1 MNAAANLTDFNTS
14 IHGKAGQQLS
24 IVDASQPSSLYL
36 PFETH
41 HIQGIT
47 AMFDNARS
55 KAVGYRDDMTLSSK
69 TLAGSGYII
78 LNCIRGLNIIGLLA
92 LISASAIML
101 IRTSTSS
108 KFFFFDAVS
117 QVTTAFIC
125 GTSFAR
131 ITRRKMLTRPVFLL
145 VSELSLFRSYFARN
159 WPLLSQGHGFVA
171 LALAMI
177 VLGVNMLANLNKE
190 PASQE
195 ALGLSFWR
203 VVIAS
208 GIIVFVLG
216 FINLVA
222 SYVFCD
228 RAQGITARQVRA
240 KGAVA
245 ICRGRVTVD
254 STTSSA
260 PGPVTSYV
268 ATPESLSKSSDPV
281 HVFTTER
288 RPSLLPSY
296 HSPSTLGSPAK
307 EPQSPT
313 SRYSRASNCT
323 KKKVFGVLGR
333 ARQSLAPPL
342 PINTREPEISGP
354 MGVNPQFAHLVQRPD
369 SVLHPS
375 RTGEGDSFRWKA
387 IS

>member
-1 MNAAANLTDFNTS
+1 MFLRLGPTT
-14 IHGKAGQQLS
+14 K
-24 IVDASQPSSLYL
+24 SLYL
-36 PFETH
+36 PFKTH
-41 HIQGIT
+41 HIQSIT

-92 LISASAIML
+92 LISASVIML

-117 QVTTAFIC
+117 QVATAFVC
-125 GTSFAR
+125 
-131 ITRRKMLTRPVFLL
+131 VFLL

-190 PASQE
+190 RASQE

-240 KGAVA
+240 KGAMA

-354 MGVNPQFAHLVQRPD
+354 MGVNLQFAHLVQRPD

>member
-1 MNAAANLTDFNTS
+1 
-14 IHGKAGQQLS
+14 
-24 IVDASQPSSLYL
+24 
-36 PFETH
+36 
-41 HIQGIT
+41 
-47 AMFDNARS
+47 
-55 KAVGYRDDMTLSSK
+55 MTLSPK

-78 LNCIRGLNIIGLLA
+78 LNCIRGLNVIGFLA
-92 LISASAIML
+92 AMCASVIML
-101 IRTSTSS
+101 IKTSTSS

-117 QVTTAFIC
+117 QITTAFIC
-125 GTSFAR
+125 
-131 ITRRKMLTRPVFLL
+131 VFLL

-171 LALAMI
+171 LALSMI
-177 VLGVNMLANLNKE
+177 ILGVNMLANLNKQST
-190 PASQE
+190 SQE
-195 ALGLSFWR
+195 ALGLPFWR
-203 VVIAS
+203 IIVAS
-208 GIIVFVLG
+208 GIIAFVLG

-240 KGAVA
+240 KGVVA
-245 ICRGRVTVD
+245 IRGGSVTVT

-260 PGPVTSYV
+260 PGPVASYV
-268 ATPESLSKSSDPV
+268 ASPESPGKSSDPI

-296 HSPSTLGSPAK
+296 HSSSTLSSPAK

-354 MGVNPQFAHLVQRPD
+354 MGVNPQFANLVQRPD

-375 RTGEGDSFRWKA
+375 RTGAGDPFRWKA
-387 IS
+387 VS

>member
-1 MNAAANLTDFNTS
+1 MFLRLGPTD
-14 IHGKAGQQLS
+14 K
-24 IVDASQPSSLYL
+24 SLYL
-36 PFETH
+36 PFEKH
-41 HIQGIT
+41 YIQSIA
-47 AMFDNARS
+47 AMFDNART
-55 KAVGYRDDMTLSSK
+55 KAVGYSDNMTLSSK
-69 TLAGSGYII
+69 TLAGSGYVI
-78 LNCIRGLNIIGLLA
+78 LNCIRGLNLIGLLA
-92 LISASAIML
+92 LMTASVIMV
-101 IRTSTSS
+101 IKTSTSS

-117 QVTTAFIC
+117 QITTALIC
-125 GTSFAR
+125 
-131 ITRRKMLTRPVFLL
+131 VFLL
-145 VSELSLFRSYFARN
+145 VSELSLFRAYFARN

-177 VLGVNMLANLNKE
+177 ILGVNMLANLNKQ
-190 PASQE
+190 PTSQE
-195 ALGLSFWR
+195 ALGLPFWR
-203 VVIAS
+203 IVVAS
-208 GIIVFVLG
+208 GIIAFVLG

-240 KGAVA
+240 KGVVA
-245 ICRGRVTVD
+245 IRRGSVTVT

-268 ATPESLSKSSDPV
+268 ASPESPGKSSDPI
-281 HVFTTER
+281 HVFTAER

-296 HSPSTLGSPAK
+296 HSSSTLSSPAK

-333 ARQSLAPPL
+333 ARQNPAPPL

-354 MGVNPQFAHLVQRPD
+354 MGVNPQFANLVQRPD
-369 SVLHPS
+369 SMLHPS
-375 RTGEGDSFRWKA
+375 RTGAGDPFRWKA
-387 IS
+387 VS

>member
-1 MNAAANLTDFNTS
+1 MFLRLGPTD
-14 IHGKAGQQLS
+14 K
-24 IVDASQPSSLYL
+24 SLDL
-36 PFETH
+36 PFEKH
-41 HIQGIT
+41 HIQSIA
-47 AMFDNARS
+47 AMFDNART
-55 KAVGYRDDMTLSSK
+55 KAVGYSDNMTLSSK
-69 TLAGSGYII
+69 TLAGSGYVI
-78 LNCIRGLNIIGLLA
+78 LNCIRGLNLIGLLA
-92 LISASAIML
+92 LMTASVIML
-101 IRTSTSS
+101 IKTSTSS

-117 QVTTAFIC
+117 HITTAFIC
-125 GTSFAR
+125 
-131 ITRRKMLTRPVFLL
+131 IFLL

-159 WPLLSQGHGFVA
+159 WPLLSQGRGFVA

-177 VLGVNMLANLNKE
+177 ILGVNMLANLNKQ
-190 PASQE
+190 PTSQE
-195 ALGLSFWR
+195 ALGLPFWR
-203 VVIAS
+203 IVVAS
-208 GIIVFVLG
+208 GIIAFVLG

-245 ICRGRVTVD
+245 IRRGSVTGK

-260 PGPVTSYV
+260 LAPVTSYV
-268 ATPESLSKSSDPV
+268 ASPESPDKPSDPI

-296 HSPSTLGSPAK
+296 HSSSTLSSPAK

-313 SRYSRASNCT
+313 SRYSRATNCT

-354 MGVNPQFAHLVQRPD
+354 MGVNPQFANLVQRPD
-369 SVLHPS
+369 SVL
-375 RTGEGDSFRWKA
+375 
-387 IS
+387 

>member
-1 MNAAANLTDFNTS
+1 
-14 IHGKAGQQLS
+14 
-24 IVDASQPSSLYL
+24 
-36 PFETH
+36 
-41 HIQGIT
+41 
-47 AMFDNARS
+47 MFDNAHT
-55 KAVGYRDDMTLSSK
+55 KVVGYCDNMALSSK

-92 LISASAIML
+92 VMSASVIML
-101 IRTSTSS
+101 VKTSTSS

-117 QVTTAFIC
+117 NVITAFVC
-125 GTSFAR
+125 GKSFAR
-131 ITRRKMLTRPVFLL
+131 TINKKILTRLAFLL

-177 VLGVNMLANLNKE
+177 ALGVDVLANLNKQ
-190 PASQE
+190 PTSQE
-195 ALGLSFWR
+195 ALGLPFWR
-203 VVIAS
+203 IVVAS
-208 GIIVFVLG
+208 GIIAFVLG

-222 SYVFCD
+222 
-228 RAQGITARQVRA
+228 VRA

-245 ICRGRVTVD
+245 IRRGPVTVKR
-254 STTSSA
+254 TTSSA
-260 PGPVTSYV
+260 SGPVTSYV
-268 ATPESLSKSSDPV
+268 ASPESPAKSSDPI

-296 HSPSTLGSPAK
+296 HSFSTLSSPAK

-342 PINTREPEISGP
+342 PINTREPQISGP
-354 MGVNPQFAHLVQRPD
+354 VGVNPQFAHLVQRPE

-375 RTGEGDSFRWKA
+375 RTGEGDPVRWKA
-387 IS
+387 LS

>member
-1 MNAAANLTDFNTS
+1 MFLRLGPTA
-14 IHGKAGQQLS
+14 K
-24 IVDASQPSSLYL
+24 SLYL
-36 PFETH
+36 PIETH

-47 AMFDNARS
+47 TMFDNAHT
-55 KAVGYRDDMTLSSK
+55 KVVGYCDNMALSSK

-92 LISASAIML
+92 VMSASVIML
-101 IRTSTSS
+101 VKTSTSS

-117 QVTTAFIC
+117 NVITAFVC
-125 GTSFAR
+125 A
-131 ITRRKMLTRPVFLL
+131 FLL

-177 VLGVNMLANLNKE
+177 ALGVDVLANLNKQ
-190 PASQE
+190 PTSQE
-195 ALGLSFWR
+195 ALGLPFWR
-203 VVIAS
+203 IVVAS
-208 GIIVFVLG
+208 GIIAFVLG

-245 ICRGRVTVD
+245 IRRGPVTVKR
-254 STTSSA
+254 TTSSA
-260 PGPVTSYV
+260 SGPVTSYV
-268 ATPESLSKSSDPV
+268 ASPESPAKSSDPI

-296 HSPSTLGSPAK
+296 HSFSTLSSPAK

-342 PINTREPEISGP
+342 PINTREPQISGP
-354 MGVNPQFAHLVQRPD
+354 VGVNPQFAHLVQRPE

-375 RTGEGDSFRWKA
+375 RTGEGDPVRWKA
-387 IS
+387 LS